1 MRTGWAG
8 LGGVSPI
15 FFLLSPPT
23 NPPEEI
29 RLFSLAL
36 ERLLPDPAETSFE
49 LERQELSPDEEA
61 LLVKSQRA
69 ARLIIQ
75 FEAQL
80 RNYLHQTMT
89 EHYGPGWEK
98 SNTPENGQM
107 RQRWHEKRAI
117 AQANGEEASDLVQ
130 YADFTDYAKVITR
143 GDNWTKIFG
152 PVFRDKQ
159 DIAISFRRLEQLRV
173 ITLHSRRVT
182 NGELLTIGTET
193 SRILTA
199 AGVIARR

>member
-1 MRTGWAG
+1 MPGAAFAEV
-8 LGGVSPI
+8 LQAADILP
-15 FFLLSPPT
+15 
-23 NPPEEI
+23 
-29 RLFSLAL
+29 L

-130 YADFTDYAKVITR
+130 YADFTDDAKVITR

-159 DIAISFRRLEQLRV
+159 DRQA
-173 ITLHSRRVT
+173 SRRPHK
-182 NGELLTIGTET
+182 
-193 SRILTA
+193 
-199 AGVIARR
+199 